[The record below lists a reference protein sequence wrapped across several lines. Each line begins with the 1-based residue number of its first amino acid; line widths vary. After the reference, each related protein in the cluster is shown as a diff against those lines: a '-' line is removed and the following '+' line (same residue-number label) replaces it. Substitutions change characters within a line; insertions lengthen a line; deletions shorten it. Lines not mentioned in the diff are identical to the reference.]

1 MNSKIAI
8 VGSGFGMYCLLP
20 AFSRINECKVVSIC
34 GKNSKRM
41 TNFCKKFNVK
51 QYTNWKEMLQKEKP
65 NAVAIAVIPQNQYEI
80 AKYALEN
87 DIAVFAEKPLTTSLD
102 TSITLNNLAKKRGLP
117 NMMDFLFT
125 EIPEW
130 LETKKIVE
138 SGSLGEILGIDVNWT
153 FLSYDLKNNLKSWKT
168 DIKQGGGALS
178 LVFSHTLYYLEYFL
192 GSIRQIHCKIF
203 SSEKSLNNG
212 DTEIDMTFVF
222 NKKCLGHAH
231 LDISESNSNHTI
243 TFRGERGNIILQNSS
258 ESFVDNFE
266 LIVKTNDESQKIKP
280 GKSLNVFDTEDDT
293 RIKVIEPIA
302 RRFINWCNSGIASK
316 PDFQDG
322 TRVQELIETS
332 RNN

>member
-1 MNSKIAI
+1 
-8 VGSGFGMYCLLP
+8 
-20 AFSRINECKVVSIC
+20 
-34 GKNSKRM
+34 M
-41 TNFCKKFNVK
+41 T
-51 QYTNWKEMLQKEKP
+51 L
-65 NAVAIAVIPQNQYEI
+65 
-80 AKYALEN
+80 
-87 DIAVFAEKPLTTSLD
+87 
-102 TSITLNNLAKKRGLP
+102 
-117 NMMDFLFT
+117 
-125 EIPEW
+125 
-130 LETKKIVE
+130 
-138 SGSLGEILGIDVNWT
+138 
-153 FLSYDLKNNLKSWKT
+153 
-168 DIKQGGGALS
+168 
-178 LVFSHTLYYLEYFL
+178 
-192 GSIRQIHCKIF
+192 
-203 SSEKSLNNG
+203 
-212 DTEIDMTFVF
+212 VF

-266 LIVKTNDESQKIKP
+266 LIVKTNNKSQKIKP